1 MQSFDVL
8 IIGGGPGGYVAAI
21 KAAQLGMKVAL
32 VEKETV
38 GGVCLNWG
46 CIPTKAMLKSA
57 KVYDTFKHAKE
68 YGITADPNSFS
79 PNYPEMIKRK
89 DSIVRRLTGGVAGL
103 LKKNGV
109 TVFNGYAEALDAH
122 TVVVNDEQLTTKKL
136 IIATGASCYL
146 PPIPGLKEAFD
157 RGNLVTSKE
166 ILTKTALPKS
176 LAVIGG
182 GVIGMEFAT
191 IFNTL
196 GVPVTVFERESSI
209 LTTVDEEIRGLFFK
223 KITKEGIKVLTNVNI
238 TTIHQDGLT
247 YVHNGETS
255 VLKAEMILLATGM
268 RPNTKGY
275 EKLNVKFSKV
285 GVEVNEYM
293 QTSVEDVYAIGD
305 VLGKYM
311 LAHVAS
317 RAGIV
322 AVEHINGK
330 KDKLDFKV
338 IPSGI
343 YTFPEIAQVGV
354 TEQEAKAQGLDY
366 KVSTFPLAANGK
378 ALAENEKDGLVKIIA
393 DKKYGEILGVHI
405 YSASATEMITEA
417 SLAMVLEATAEEI
430 VATIHPHP
438 SLSEMIHEVTH
449 GIVLKP
455 IHI

>member
-1 MQSFDVL
+1 
-8 IIGGGPGGYVAAI
+8 
-21 KAAQLGMKVAL
+21 
-32 VEKETV
+32 
-38 GGVCLNWG
+38 
-46 CIPTKAMLKSA
+46 
-57 KVYDTFKHAKE
+57 
-68 YGITADPNSFS
+68 
-79 PNYPEMIKRK
+79 
-89 DSIVRRLTGGVAGL
+89 
-103 LKKNGV
+103 
-109 TVFNGYAEALDAH
+109 
-122 TVVVNDEQLTTKKL
+122 
-136 IIATGASCYL
+136 
-146 PPIPGLKEAFD
+146 
-157 RGNLVTSKE
+157 
-166 ILTKTALPKS
+166 
-176 LAVIGG
+176 
-182 GVIGMEFAT
+182 
-191 IFNTL
+191 
-196 GVPVTVFERESSI
+196 
-209 LTTVDEEIRGLFFK
+209 
-223 KITKEGIKVLTNVNI
+223 
-238 TTIHQDGLT
+238 
-247 YVHNGETS
+247 
-255 VLKAEMILLATGM
+255 
-268 RPNTKGY
+268 
-275 EKLNVKFSKV
+275 V

-305 VLGKYM
+305 VIGKYM